1 MSKPL
6 IAIVGRP
13 NVGKSTLF
21 NKLTGQRLSIV
32 EDTPGVT
39 RDRIYSACEWRNHEI
54 MLVDTGGIEPY
65 SDDIIISQM
74 RRQAQMAIESAE
86 VIILVVDMKSGI
98 TATDQEVAA
107 MLQKSGKPIVLCVNK
122 CDGVGEPPSEF
133 YEFYNLGL
141 GEPIA
146 VSSLHGHGTG
156 DLLDACIE
164 KIDWE
169 NRTEYPEEYTK
180 VAVIGKPN
188 VGKSSLINKI
198 FNQKQLARVSAT
210 PGKTATINFFRCG
223 DVARFADLPG
233 YGYAKVSDSERRRW
247 SGLIEGY
254 FHQDRDIRLVLSLL
268 DIRHAPSADDLIDSE
283 LPFAV
288 VLTKTDKL
296 TNNQLRTR
304 LEEIRTEI
312 PCGDQV
318 TLFPVSSM
326 NGKGIEEL
334 RQTIESVVESE

>member
-1 MSKPL
+1 MNFHLVKFEMSCGLANQLPQ
-6 IAIVGRP
+6 
-13 NVGKSTLF
+13 STL
-21 NKLTGQRLSIV
+21 
-32 EDTPGVT
+32 P
-39 RDRIYSACEWRNHEI
+39 
-54 MLVDTGGIEPY
+54 
-65 SDDIIISQM
+65 
-74 RRQAQMAIESAE
+74 E
-86 VIILVVDMKSGI
+86 VVFAGRS
-98 TATDQEVAA
+98 
-107 MLQKSGKPIVLCVNK
+107 
-122 CDGVGEPPSEF
+122 
-133 YEFYNLGL
+133 
-141 GEPIA
+141 
-146 VSSLHGHGTG
+146 
-156 DLLDACIE
+156 
-164 KIDWE
+164 
-169 NRTEYPEEYTK
+169 
-180 VAVIGKPN
+180 N

-247 SGLIEGY
+247 SGLTM
-254 FHQDRDIRLVLSLL
+254 L
-268 DIRHAPSADDLIDSE
+268 DFLIDSE

-326 NGKGIEEL
+326 NGRGIEEL
-334 RQTIESVVESE
+334 RKTIESVVESE